1 MQDRYTGDVGDF
13 VKYGLLRAIREGRQL
28 GIAWYLHPNV
38 GPSGD
43 GSHTHYLSRPE
54 EFRNFDSE
62 LFDHL
67 KSLRSSG
74 IPSVDLV
81 EKSGILGN
89 AVFAREPLDITGI
102 RVRDRNHWRN
112 QWFEQVR
119 GLLTDCDLVFAD
131 PDNGLYPDEKFKP
144 TQKVSAKRISLAEAI
159 ALAEGRTAIFYHH
172 NTRTPGGH
180 YKEIRHW
187 MSQLPGCSYA
197 YYWRRWSNRTFF
209 IVNPDRK
216 IEHLLR
222 NFAERW
228 NGGGELIAA
237 P

>member
-1 MQDRYTGDVGDF
+1 MQDRYAGDVGDF
-13 VKYGLLRAIREGRQL
+13 VKYGLLRAIREGKRL
-28 GIAWYLHPNV
+28 GIAWYLHPNA

-43 GSHTHYLSRPE
+43 GNHTDYLLRPE

-62 LFDHL
+62 LFDQL
-67 KSLRSSG
+67 KSLRNSG
-74 IPSVDLV
+74 IPSIDLV
-81 EKSGILGN
+81 ENSGILGN
-89 AVFAREPLDITGI
+89 AVFARDPLDITGI
-102 RVRDRNHWRN
+102 RVGNRSHWRH
-112 QWFEQVR
+112 QWLEQVKDQ
-119 GLLTDCDLVFAD
+119 LTDCNLVFAD

-172 NTRTPGGH
+172 NTRFPGGH
-180 YKEIRHW
+180 CKEIRHW

-216 IEHLLR
+216 IEHLLK
-222 NFAERW
+222 NFAKRW
-228 NGGGELIAA
+228 NRGGELIPAL
-237 P
+237 